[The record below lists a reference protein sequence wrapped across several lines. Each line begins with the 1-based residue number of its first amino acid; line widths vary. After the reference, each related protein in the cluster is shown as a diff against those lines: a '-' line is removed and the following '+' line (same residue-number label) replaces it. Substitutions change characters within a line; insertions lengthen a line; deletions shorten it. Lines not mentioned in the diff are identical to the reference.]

1 MDRILSL
8 AFTVLSQAAWRRVT
22 RGALGGLVA
31 LLLICGMGGARV
43 TFAAQT
49 TDSVYDDLTIIVQ
62 SDTSSDDVSLAG
74 PIGGDGPDD
83 DMPFYGSVVVLAD
96 ADSRTQSTED
106 QVAFGLRRST
116 IERALHP
123 TGPPLLS

>member
-1 MDRILSL
+1 M
-8 AFTVLSQAAWRRVT
+8 
-22 RGALGGLVA
+22 A

-43 TFAAQT
+43 TFNAHT
-49 TDSVYDDLTIIVQ
+49 TESVHDDLTVIVQ
-62 SDTSSDDVSLAG
+62 SDASIDDVALAG
-74 PIGGDGPDD
+74 PAGGDGPDD
-83 DMPFYGSVVVLAD
+83 DMPFYAVSVVLA
-96 ADSRTQSTED
+96 AANGRPLSAED